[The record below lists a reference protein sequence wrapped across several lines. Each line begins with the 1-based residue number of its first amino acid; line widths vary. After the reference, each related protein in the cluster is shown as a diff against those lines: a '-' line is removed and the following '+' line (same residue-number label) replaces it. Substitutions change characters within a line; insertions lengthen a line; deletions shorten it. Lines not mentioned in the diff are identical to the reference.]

1 MCGIY
6 GKYSVR
12 ANLGSNVTQTKV
24 DMVWSRGPD
33 GFGIYTSAC
42 GKVVLGH
49 RRLAIIDLSSAGHQ
63 PMVSE
68 SGRTVITYNGEIYNY
83 IELKEELKADGI
95 DFRTDCDTE
104 VLLAGYEKWGPDFL
118 SKVDGMFAFGI
129 VSLSEEGHAIKLT
142 LARDLSGEKP
152 LFYSRSSA
160 EIEFSSDPDRL
171 RVLYLVAKAIHC

>member
-1 MCGIY
+1 M
-6 GKYSVR
+6 
-12 ANLGSNVTQTKV
+12 
-24 DMVWSRGPD
+24 
-33 GFGIYTSAC
+33 
-42 GKVVLGH
+42 
-49 RRLAIIDLSSAGHQ
+49 
-63 PMVSE
+63 
-68 SGRTVITYNGEIYNY
+68 
-83 IELKEELKADGI
+83 KADGI

-160 EIEFSSDPDRL
+160 EIEFGSDPRQVAECLTPRSKSVNTLLALGYSIPGEGFFEGIEELKPGYIVAFDLESEARDPVYIPYGRPIPSWDGVL
-171 RVLYLVAKAIHC
+171 RSESSWSKNWRSYS